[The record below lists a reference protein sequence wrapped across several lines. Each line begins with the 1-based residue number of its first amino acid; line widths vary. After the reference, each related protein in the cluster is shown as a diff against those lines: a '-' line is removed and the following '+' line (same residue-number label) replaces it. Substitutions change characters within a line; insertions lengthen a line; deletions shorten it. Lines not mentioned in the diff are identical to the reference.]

1 MVLHLECF
9 NIEKEAN
16 KHHSGRLI
24 NQDQGGRI
32 GASYITSTRMIS
44 DTRPQA
50 APSVSCNNTD
60 ITLVV
65 VI

>member
-1 MVLHLECF
+1 MHYASSSLLAIG
-9 NIEKEAN
+9 IEKEAN

-24 NQDQGGRI
+24 NQDQSGRI
-32 GASYITSTRMIS
+32 EASYITSTHMIS
-44 DTRPQA
+44 VLFTLDLR
-50 APSVSCNNTD
+50 CNNTD